1 MKQITHSI
9 GGKEVTLDF
18 GKMWF
23 SKFYGEATSSDPLL
37 MSELLSKPN
46 KQFDFICGL
55 VYGGINCYNKVN
67 GIKELISLEQVQE
80 WVGNLDETDAA
91 QLIDKFV
98 EANKPKEQG
107 EAPTQVENP

>member
-1 MKQITHSI
+1 MKTITHSI
-9 GGKEVTLDF
+9 GGQDRILDV

-55 VYGGINCYNKVN
+55 VYGGINCHNKVTN
-67 GIKELISLEQVQE
+67 NSEFVTIEQVQD
-80 WVGNLDETDAA
+80 WVGSMDENQAA
-91 QLIDKFV
+91 ELINKFV
-98 EANKPKEQG
+98 EVNKPKEQG
-107 EAPTQVENP
+107 EK

>member
-1 MKQITHSI
+1 MKTITHSI
-9 GGKEVTLDF
+9 GGQDRILDV

-55 VYGGINCYNKVN
+55 VYGGINCHNKVTN
-67 GIKELISLEQVQE
+67 NSEFVTIEQVQD
-80 WVGNLDETDAA
+80 WVGSMDETEAA
-91 QLIDKFV
+91 DLINKFV
-98 EANKPKEQG
+98 EVNKPKEQG
-107 EAPTQVENP
+107 EK

>member
-9 GGKEVTLDF
+9 GGQDRILDV

-55 VYGGINCYNKVN
+55 VYGGINCHNKVTN
-67 GIKELISLEQVQE
+67 NPEFVALEKVQE
-80 WVGNLDETDAA
+80 WVGAMDETEAA
-91 QLIDKFV
+91 ELINKFV
-98 EANKPKEQG
+98 EVNKPKEQG
-107 EAPTQVENP
+107 EK

>member
-1 MKQITHSI
+1 MKTITHSI
-9 GGKEVTLDF
+9 GGKDRILDV

-55 VYGGINCYNKVN
+55 VYGGINCHNKVTN
-67 GIKELISLEQVQE
+67 NSEFVTIEQVQD
-80 WVGNLDETDAA
+80 WVGSMDEKEAA
-91 QLIDKFV
+91 DLINKFV
-98 EANKPKEQG
+98 EVNKPQEQG
-107 EAPTQVENP
+107 EK

>member
-1 MKQITHSI
+1 MKQITHTI
-9 GGKEVTLDF
+9 GGKEQILDV

-55 VYGGINCYNKVN
+55 VYGGINCHFKVTN
-67 GIKELISLEQVQE
+67 NPNLVTLERVQE
-80 WVGNLDETDAA
+80 WVGEMDEQDAA
-91 QLIDKFV
+91 SLINKFV
-98 EANKPKEQG
+98 EVNKPKEQG
-107 EAPTQVENP
+107 EAPAQEKA

>member
-1 MKQITHSI
+1 MKTITHSI
-9 GGKEVTLDF
+9 GGKDRILDV

-55 VYGGINCYNKVN
+55 VYGGINCHNKVTN
-67 GIKELISLEQVQE
+67 NSEFVTIEQVQD
-80 WVGNLDETDAA
+80 WVGSMDENEAA
-91 QLIDKFV
+91 DLINKFV
-98 EANKPKEQG
+98 EFNKPQEQG
-107 EAPTQVENP
+107 EK

>member
-1 MKQITHSI
+1 MKQITHTI
-9 GGKEVTLDF
+9 GSKEVTLDV

-55 VYGGINCYNKVN
+55 VYGGINCHNKVN
-67 GIKELISLEQVQE
+67 GINEMVSLDQVQQ
-80 WVGNLDETDAA
+80 WVGSMDEADAA
-91 QLIDKFV
+91 SLINKFV
-98 EANKPKEQG
+98 EVNKPKEQG
-107 EAPTQVENP
+107 EALAQVANP

>member
-1 MKQITHSI
+1 MKTITHSI
-9 GGKEVTLDF
+9 GGKDRILDV

-55 VYGGINCYNKVN
+55 VYAGINCHNKVTYN
-67 GIKELISLEQVQE
+67 SEFVTIEQVQD
-80 WVGNLDETDAA
+80 WVGSMDETEAA
-91 QLIDKFV
+91 DLINKFV
-98 EANKPKEQG
+98 EVNKPKEQG
-107 EAPTQVENP
+107 EK

>member
-1 MKQITHSI
+1 MKTITHSI
-9 GGKEVTLDF
+9 GGQDRILDV

-55 VYGGINCYNKVN
+55 VYGGINCHNKVTN
-67 GIKELISLEQVQE
+67 NSEFVTIEQVQD
-80 WVGNLDETDAA
+80 WVGSMDENEAA
-91 QLIDKFV
+91 ELINKFV
-98 EANKPKEQG
+98 EVNKPKEQG
-107 EAPTQVENP
+107 EK

>member
-1 MKQITHSI
+1 MKTITHSI
-9 GGKEVTLDF
+9 GGQNRILDV

-55 VYGGINCYNKVN
+55 VYGGINCHNKVTN
-67 GIKELISLEQVQE
+67 NSEFVTIEQVQD
-80 WVGNLDETDAA
+80 WVGSMDENEAA
-91 QLIDKFV
+91 DLINKFV
-98 EANKPKEQG
+98 EVNKPKEQG
-107 EAPTQVENP
+107 EK